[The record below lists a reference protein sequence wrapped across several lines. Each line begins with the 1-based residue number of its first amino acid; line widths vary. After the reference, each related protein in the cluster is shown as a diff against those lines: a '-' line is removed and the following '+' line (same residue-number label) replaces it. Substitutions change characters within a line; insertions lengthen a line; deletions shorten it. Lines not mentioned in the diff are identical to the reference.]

1 MPVKL
6 PGRYEP
12 GSDKDRAH
20 RMLKAAEV
28 DVDHVYGVDT
38 TPSGKTEIT
47 FTFDG
52 NARTAFVENEIVVH
66 VTDGWDV
73 PQPKTLGTKWRG
85 GY

>member
-12 GSDKDRAH
+12 GSDKERAH
-20 RMLKAAEV
+20 RILKGAEIE
-28 DVDHVYGVDT
+28 VDHVYGVET
-38 TPSGKTEIT
+38 IASGATEIT

-52 NARTAFVENEIVVH
+52 HARTAFVENEIVVH

-73 PQPKTLGTKWRG
+73 PPPKSSRGNWRG

>member
-20 RMLKAAEV
+20 RMLKDAEV
-28 DVDHVYGVDT
+28 EVDHVYGVDEI
-38 TPSGKTEIT
+38 PDGQTEIT
-47 FTFDG
+47 FTHDG
-52 NARTAFVENEIVVH
+52 HARTAFAEKGIVVH

-73 PQPKTLGTKWRG
+73 LPPKTGAGPWRG